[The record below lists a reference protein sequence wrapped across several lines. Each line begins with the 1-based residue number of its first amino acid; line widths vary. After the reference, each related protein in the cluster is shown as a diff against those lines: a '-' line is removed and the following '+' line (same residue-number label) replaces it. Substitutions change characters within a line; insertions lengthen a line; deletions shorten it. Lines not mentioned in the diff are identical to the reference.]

1 VVRKKVEDR
10 AALQLES
17 IACEAS
23 AVYGADGRPVL
34 SLGLLRV
41 PRDGAHGRFFPIK
54 ERVDL
59 ETSRDVLRAR
69 LA

>member
-1 VVRKKVEDR
+1 MKKKVDDR
-10 AALQLES
+10 PAIQLES

-23 AVYGADGRPVL
+23 AADDAQGQPVF

-41 PRDGAHGRFFPIK
+41 PRDGKMGRFFPIK

-59 ETSRDVLRAR
+59 DASREILRAR
-69 LA
+69 LAG